1 MRRLRPDSWRRTTS
15 GRIALLQAGLLAFA
29 IGGAGLGGWLA
40 TRGLAE
46 RDARD
51 RITLEIDAMAR
62 EIASEGR
69 RAAIDAVMARAE
81 RPGALEYRLE
91 TETGVVLAG
100 DLTTPSAGKR
110 WGIIDVSDETP
121 GFEGKQ
127 RLLVRRQ
134 TMPDGSILTVG
145 DDLGRGEA
153 LRDRLFRSFLAW
165 GLVSLALGLTAGLLL
180 NRRALSRMDGLVGA
194 VAAVADGDLAA
205 RAPLRSLPAS
215 RRDDIDQLSEG
226 INQML
231 DRLDLLVAAVRRVSA
246 DVAHDLRTPLFH
258 VQQHLASAEA
268 ATTSGAR
275 RRAITAA
282 GQGVSSALRV
292 FEAMLRLAAIDA
304 GEARARFSEVD
315 INEVA
320 DRVVDAYRPEVEASG
335 RSLSLTS
342 GSNSQVY
349 GDADLIAQALA
360 NLIENSLKH
369 ASAGAR
375 IAVGIDGA
383 MNEVSL
389 SVADDGPGIPAEL
402 IEMAL
407 RPFSRLDGSRSSPG
421 TGLGLPIAE
430 AVARLHQGSL
440 SLQDAQPGLKATM
453 TFPIIPVDG
462 AHGDQPPI
470 AQANT

>member
-1 MRRLRPDSWRRTTS
+1 MPRLRSDSWRRSTS
-15 GRIALLQAGLLAFA
+15 GRIALLQAALLAVA
-29 IGGAGLGGWLA
+29 IGGAGLGGWLT

-62 EIASEGR
+62 EIATEGR

-91 TETGVVLAG
+91 TETGTVLAG
-100 DLTTPSAGKR
+100 DLATPTDKLWSV
-110 WGIIDVSDETP
+110 IDVSDETP

-134 TMPDGSILTVG
+134 AMPDGSILTVG

-165 GLVSLALGLTAGLLL
+165 GLVSLILGLTAGLVL
-180 NRRALSRMDGLVGA
+180 NRRALSRMDRLVGA
-194 VAAVADGDLAA
+194 VSAVADGDLST

-215 RRDDIDQLSEG
+215 RRDDIDQLSQG
-226 INQML
+226 INDML
-231 DRLDLLVAAVRRVSA
+231 DRLELLVAAVGRVSA

-258 VQQHLASAEA
+258 VQQQLEA
-268 ATTSGAR
+268 AENAATPDAR
-275 RRAITAA
+275 RRAISAA

-304 GEARARFSEVD
+304 GEARRRFSPVD
-315 INEVA
+315 PNEVA

-335 RSLSLTS
+335 LTLTLKS
-342 GSNSQVY
+342 SSTMQVY

-369 ASAGAR
+369 SGPAAR
-375 IAVGIDGA
+375 IAVKIEDA
-383 MNEVSL
+383 ADAVRL
-389 SVADDGPGIPAEL
+389 SVADDGPGIPADKVDL
-402 IEMAL
+402 AL
-407 RPFSRLDGSRSSPG
+407 RPFSRLDASRSSPG
-421 TGLGLPIAE
+421 TGLGLPIAG
-430 AVARLHQGSL
+430 AVARLHGGTL
-440 SLQDAQPGLKATM
+440 VLEDADPGLKATM
-453 TFPIIPVDG
+453 TVPAYQTNFTRKDRP
-462 AHGDQPPI
+462 AFLK
-470 AQANT
+470 ATL